1 MEKMQISIM
10 EELNCASKNKAVSL
24 LIFLYFRMNSEM
36 EQLKKNK
43 HDPTHL
49 MLYVTFLNVIG
60 IF

>member
-1 MEKMQISIM
+1 M
-10 EELNCASKNKAVSL
+10 EELNCVSKNKAVSL

-49 MLYVTFLNVIG
+49 MLYVTFLNIIG